1 MKKYLILTIFIFLV
15 FVTYA
20 QDYAKLTAAF
30 SNSYAKEKAG
40 KYPDAVQ
47 ALKAYYNA
55 DSYEINL
62 RLGWLTYL
70 QGQFT
75 ESMSYYNR
83 AIELMPYAIEPRL
96 GVVLPASS
104 LGNWDFVTG
113 QYTKILTIDPN
124 NTLTLYRMGLISYD
138 KKDYIQAYQYFE
150 RVVNLY
156 PFDYQSV
163 LMLAWTNFK
172 LGKTRE
178 AKILFNKALLYYPE
192 DSSAKEGLAL
202 IK

>member
-1 MKKYLILTIFIFLV
+1 MKRITLFTFFIFSVLI
-15 FVTYA
+15 TTA

-30 SNSYAKEKAG
+30 SDSYAKEKSG
-40 KYPDAVQ
+40 KYGDAAS
-47 ALKAYYNA
+47 ALKAYYDSN
-55 DSYEINL
+55 SYEINL

-75 ESMSYYNR
+75 ESLGYYNR
-83 AIELMPYAIEPRL
+83 AIDLMPYAIEPRL

-104 LGNWDFVTG
+104 LGNWDIVMNH
-113 QYTKILTIDPN
+113 YNKILAIDPN
-124 NTLTLYRMGLISYD
+124 NTLTLYRMGLILYD
-138 KKDYIQAYQYFE
+138 KKDYTQAYKYFE
-150 RVVNLY
+150 KVVNLY

-163 LMLAWTNFK
+163 LMLAWTNLK

-178 AKILFNKALLYYPE
+178 AKILFNKALLYSPG
-192 DSSAKEGLAL
+192 DASAKEGLSL